1 MLIYFVKKSS
11 DVISIFKK
19 SVTLQRKQFKQL
31 LYMKKTLFLLLAV
44 LAIVGCTNDTLTEKC
59 IKNTVWERKI
69 IEGYNDIIG
78 VPQTQTLIQ
87 TITFSKDNRF
97 TLQSDYRDSGRT
109 EESENYTENGTYS
122 VNSKQDEVL
131 LIFESSENMEEGDLI
146 VFKHFD
152 GKLVSEE
159 YGMTFKKK

>member
-11 DVISIFKK
+11 NVISIFKK

>member
-11 DVISIFKK
+11 YVISIFKK

-44 LAIVGCTNDTLTEKC
+44 LAVVGCTNDTLTDKC

>member
-1 MLIYFVKKSS
+1 
-11 DVISIFKK
+11 
-19 SVTLQRKQFKQL
+19 
-31 LYMKKTLFLLLAV
+31 MKKTLFLLLAV
-44 LAIVGCTNDTLTEKC
+44 LAVVGCTNDTLTDKC